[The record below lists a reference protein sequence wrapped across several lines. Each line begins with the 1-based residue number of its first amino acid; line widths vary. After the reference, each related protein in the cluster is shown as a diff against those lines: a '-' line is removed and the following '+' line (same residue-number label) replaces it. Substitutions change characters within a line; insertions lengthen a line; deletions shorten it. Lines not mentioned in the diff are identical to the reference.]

1 MSTESIDT
9 NIDTV
14 FEKMCKGSSVK
25 VDMFQSLMVTFKST
39 ADSFAKLGCSLA
51 LAAIAM
57 LTTAFSLRMHP
68 KHVAH

>member
-14 FEKMCKGSSVK
+14 CEKMCKGSFVK
-25 VDMFQSLMVTFKST
+25 VDMFQSLMVTLKFA
-39 ADSFAKLGCSLA
+39 ADGSAKLGFSLA
-51 LAAIAM
+51 LAAVAILTIA
-57 LTTAFSLRMHP
+57 FPLRMHP